1 MLMLSPNPDSYSL
14 LPHFLSS
21 SLQKQQGGCDDAFK
35 KADNRNIVATDTCKN
50 TIYIL
55 ARRHQFAS
63 IEEFG
68 IIVAKH
74 FLAQYPGIVYKADIQ
89 LVKDLWTRVVNKDS
103 HGRVAQHNHAFVK
116 VGPQNTYT
124 Q

>member
-1 MLMLSPNPDSYSL
+1 MDE
-14 LPHFLSS
+14 
-21 SLQKQQGGCDDAFK
+21 AFT
-35 KADNRNIVATDTCKN
+35 KADNRNIVATDTVKN
-50 TIYIL
+50 TVYIL

-68 IIVAKH
+68 IIIAKH
-74 FLAQYPGIVYKADIQ
+74 FLAQYPAIVTKVDVQ

-103 HGRVAQHNHAFVK
+103 HGHIAQHNHAFIK
-116 VGPQNTYT
+116 VGPQTTHT

>member
-1 MLMLSPNPDSYSL
+1 MSNICTLS
-14 LPHFLSS
+14 HT
-21 SLQKQQGGCDDAFK
+21 KTQGGVDEAFT

-50 TIYIL
+50 TVYVL

-68 IIVAKH
+68 IIIAKH
-74 FLAQYPGIVYKADIQ
+74 FLSQYRGIVVKAEVT

-103 HGRVAQHNHAFVK
+103 HGRVAQHNHAFIK
-116 VGPQNTYT
+116 VGPQNTFT
-124 Q
+124 K